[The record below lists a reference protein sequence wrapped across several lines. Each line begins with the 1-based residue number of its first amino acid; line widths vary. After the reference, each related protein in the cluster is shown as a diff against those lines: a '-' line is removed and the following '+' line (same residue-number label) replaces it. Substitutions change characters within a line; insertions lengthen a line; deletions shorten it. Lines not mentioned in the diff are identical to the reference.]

1 MGWELFKKL
10 NKGLKILFKSYQPTF
25 VNIIFVLL
33 FLVTPS
39 DKILF
44 IVAIFHLCA
53 MLVVTKSVSEALVYL
68 FWPWIVFESGR
79 EFSAVLVP
87 LEFIKSSNYH
97 SSVVS
102 TFIFSPVFLLSIII
116 TVTACRHLLL
126 NRKLIRLPLLLL
138 FISYLG
144 LRMLSS
150 LTTEHYVFFSITY
163 VFREI
168 SVIMWLVVALHIM
181 TEKKA
186 TIFHNLL
193 ATFAV
198 LFGSEIIVG
207 ILQLIKGGYLGI
219 HAERAHF
226 LAAFGQGNDE
236 VAGTVRISGLWNH
249 PNALAYWL
257 LQLLFSIALIAVELF
272 KKIFSDKSVLLFFLL
287 LLLISSLTLSR
298 VAMVTL
304 GIGCLVFTKDLVL
317 IISKLRLFLQK
328 HMNIFHWI
336 ILLVV
341 AICSGLIFVRIGSRI
356 LASQYVFLSSGGIT
370 TRVDQYREGLNLFS
384 INPIFGHGPG
394 MFTAALHRWISEGT
408 IEYFPE
414 RVHNA
419 FILIA
424 AESGLLAVF
433 LQVLILFLLFK
444 YQKVLNQQKL
454 TALWFISMISFM
466 MLHPM
471 DSAFLSLGSVIIVLL
486 VVYEK
491 QKKLI

>member
-1 MGWELFKKL
+1 M
-10 NKGLKILFKSYQPTF
+10 I
-25 VNIIFVLL
+25 
-33 FLVTPS
+33 TPS

-44 IVAIFHLCA
+44 VVAIFHLCA

-79 EFSAVLVP
+79 EFNAVLVP
-87 LEFIKSSNYH
+87 LEFIKSTNYH

-126 NRKLIRLPLLLL
+126 NKKLIRLPLLLL

-150 LTTEHYVFFSITY
+150 LTTEHYVFFSLVY
-163 VFREI
+163 VFKEI

-186 TIFHNLL
+186 IIFHNLL
-193 ATFAV
+193 ATFAA
-198 LFGSEIIVG
+198 LFGIEIIVG

-219 HAERAHF
+219 HSERAHYI
-226 LAAFGQGNDE
+226 AVFGQGNDE
-236 VAGTVRISGLWNH
+236 VVGAVRISGLWNH

-257 LQLLFSIALIAVELF
+257 FQLLFSIAMIVLVVF
-272 KKIFSDKSVLLFFLL
+272 KKLFTNKLLPYFILL

-298 VAMVTL
+298 VAMATL
-304 GIGCLVFTKDLVL
+304 GIGCLMFSKELVL
-317 IISKLRLFLQK
+317 IINQLRLSLQK

-336 ILLVV
+336 VLILA
-341 AICSGLIFVRIGSRI
+341 AICSGLIFVRVGSRI
-356 LASQYVFLSSGGIT
+356 LASQYVFLSSGGVS
-370 TRVDQYREGLNLFS
+370 TRLDQYREGLNLFS

-394 MFTAALHRWISEGT
+394 MFTAALHRWLPEGT

-424 AESGLLAVF
+424 AESGLLVLL
-433 LQVLILFLLFK
+433 LQVLILFLLFQ
-444 YQKVLNQQKL
+444 YQKVLNQPKL

-471 DSAFLSLGSVIIVLL
+471 DSAFLSLGSVSIVLL

-491 QKKLI
+491 QKKIS

>member
-10 NKGLKILFKSYQPTF
+10 NKDLQKFFKSYQPAL
-25 VNIIFVLL
+25 VNSILILL
-33 FLVTPS
+33 FLITPS
-39 DKILF
+39 DKVLF

-79 EFSAVLVP
+79 EFSSVLVP
-87 LEFIKSSNYH
+87 LEFIRSNNYH
-97 SSVVS
+97 SSVVAS
-102 TFIFSPVFLLSIII
+102 FVFSPVFLLSIII

-126 NRKLIRLPLLLL
+126 KRKLIRLPLLLL

-150 LTTEHYVFFSITY
+150 LTTEHYVFFSLVY
-163 VFREI
+163 VFKEI

-186 TIFHNLL
+186 TLLHNLF
-193 ATFAV
+193 ATFVV
-198 LFGSEIIVG
+198 LFGTEISIG
-207 ILQLIKGGYLGI
+207 ILQLVHGGYLGI
-219 HAERAHF
+219 HAERAHYI
-226 LAAFGQGNDE
+226 AAFGQGNDE
-236 VAGTVRISGLWNH
+236 VAGIVRISGLWSH

-257 LQLLFSIALIAVELF
+257 LQLLFSTVLITAVLYKKLF
-272 KKIFSDKSVLLFFLL
+272 INKFLLYFILL

-304 GIGCLVFTKDLVL
+304 GIGCLVFTKELVL
-317 IISKLRLFLQK
+317 IINKLRLFLQK

-341 AICSGLIFVRIGSRI
+341 AICSSLIVVRIGSRI
-356 LASQYVFLSSGGIT
+356 LASQYVFLSSGGVS

-394 MFTAALHRWISEGT
+394 MFTAALHRWIPEGT

-433 LQVLILFLLFK
+433 FQVLILFLLFH
-444 YQKVLNQQKL
+444 YQKVLNQPKL

-491 QKKLI
+491 QKKLS